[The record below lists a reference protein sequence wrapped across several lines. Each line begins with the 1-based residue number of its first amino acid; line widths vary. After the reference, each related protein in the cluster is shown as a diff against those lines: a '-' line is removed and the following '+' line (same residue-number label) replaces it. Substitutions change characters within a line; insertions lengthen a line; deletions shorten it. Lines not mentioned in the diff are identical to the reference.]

1 MARKTNKTSHVL
13 NLITNGPAAPEDETE
28 AKVAEPKES
37 EDKTAESKAAKHETS
52 EEKAPESKSEE
63 HKTSGEKMSE
73 SKAAEHETS
82 GEKTPETKSAPKEE
96 ILAAVPE
103 KEKSVVRVSSGEK
116 RVIVV
121 DESSENQKIE
131 TQILDQ
137 LTTHLEEEEKAE
149 KKEKEEFHIINVM
162 EEVLALKHLEKYM
175 KDYGV
180 CTCNRCQADVR
191 ALTLTGLPAKY
202 MVVHGESVSPLIG
215 YYENKFKAK
224 VLAEIIKACI
234 QVREHPRH

>member
-28 AKVAEPKES
+28 AKKAEPKES
-37 EDKTAESKAAKHETS
+37 EAKTEEHKS
-52 EEKAPESKSEE
+52 EEKESKDKAAVPE
-63 HKTSGEKMSE
+63 
-73 SKAAEHETS
+73 AAEHETAE
-82 GEKTPETKSAPKEE
+82 EKTSGTKRAPKEDR
-96 ILAAVPE
+96 LSAGPE
-103 KEKSVVRVSSGEK
+103 KETPAVRVPSGEK

-121 DESSENQKIE
+121 DESTENQKIE

-149 KKEKEEFHIINVM
+149 AKKREKEEFHIINVM
-162 EEVLALKHLEKYM
+162 EEVLALKNLKKYM
-175 KDYGV
+175 EDYGV
-180 CTCNRCQADVR
+180 CTCSKCMADVR